1 MEMIYNSENLE
12 LMQNGNNSELICN
25 IFIIKNSLNEAVSNF
40 QDH

>member
-12 LMQNGNNSELICN
+12 LMQNGNNAELICN
-25 IFIIKNSLNEAVSNF
+25 IFIIKNSLSEAVSNF